1 MEQLTLEQIARGVA
15 FIVALGGSIAAILRG
30 VKKVMEKLLAPIQDQ
45 IKSVDMEN
53 CKNYLVTFLA
63 GVERGQEHDEIEL
76 ERFHEQ
82 LGHYQ
87 QIGGNS
93 YIKSKVQKLQKEGKL

>member
-1 MEQLTLEQIARGVA
+1 MEQISLGDIASWAA
-15 FIVALGGSIAAILRG
+15 FIVALGGSVAAIING
-30 VKKVMEKLLAPIQDQ
+30 VKKVMEKLLEPIKSQ
-45 IKSVDMEN
+45 IKAVDMEN

-63 GVERGQEHDEIEL
+63 AVERGQEHDEIEL

-93 YIKSKVQKLQKEGKL
+93 YIKSKVEKLKKEGKL

>member
-1 MEQLTLEQIARGVA
+1 MEQITLGDIAAWAGFAVM
-15 FIVALGGSIAAILRG
+15 LGGSVAAIIKG
-30 VKKVMEKLLAPIQDQ
+30 VKKVVEKLLEPIQKRLDA
-45 IKSVDMEN
+45 VDLEN

-93 YIKSKVQKLQKEGKL
+93 YIKSKVEKLQKEGKL

>member
-1 MEQLTLEQIARGVA
+1 MEQITLEDIYRIIAWIVA
-15 FIVALGGSIAAILRG
+15 FGGGVAAILRG
-30 VKKVMEKLLAPIQDQ
+30 VKKVMQKLLAPIEKQ
-45 IKSVDMEN
+45 IREVDMEN

-63 GVERGQEHDEIEL
+63 GVERGQQHDEIEL

-93 YIKSKVQKLQKEGKL
+93 YIKSKVEKLQKEGKL